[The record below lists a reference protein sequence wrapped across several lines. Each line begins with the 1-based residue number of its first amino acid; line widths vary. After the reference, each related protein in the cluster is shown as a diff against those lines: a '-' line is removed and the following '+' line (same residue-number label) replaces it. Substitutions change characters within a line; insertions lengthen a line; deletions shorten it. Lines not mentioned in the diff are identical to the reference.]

1 MGNVKISDKSL
12 GAWIRSFH
20 FMSPLIA
27 MLIVAIG
34 KPMLVMLAFGYTLIA
49 TVLFVLWKECFLSV
63 YEQRLLNDDTYG
75 IDLFL
80 ELFGMEVDPT
90 NRYRGTLAFA
100 SFYYFTMTMIV
111 EYRFEIVNR
120 LIGRNSL
127 CVEL

>member
-1 MGNVKISDKSL
+1 MGQVRISDKSL

-27 MLIVAIG
+27 MMIVSIG
-34 KPMLVMLAFGYTLIA
+34 KPMLVTLAFGYTLIA
-49 TVLFVLWKECFLSV
+49 AILFVLWKECFLSIQ
-63 YEQRLLNDDTYG
+63 EQRLLKDDTYG

-80 ELFGMEVDPT
+80 ELFGMEVNPT

-100 SFYYFTMTMIV
+100 CFYYFTMVMII
-111 EYRFEIVNR
+111 EYRFEIAKR
-120 LIGRNSL
+120 LTGRNSL